1 MDGGVNLNR
10 RETMTETTKYAVQ
23 ALWNNGFCQ
32 EIDRYDTIEE
42 ARVNQLRLGKRLGV
56 VMVIHKTKSSSAP
69 W

>member
-1 MDGGVNLNR
+1 
-10 RETMTETTKYAVQ
+10 MTETTKYAVQ